1 MARRRRYRPGGRRER
16 AARIELAEY
25 ALEGRLAAMTMLAKG
40 DRWQRALDDTAL
52 RLYRP
57 PVDPEPPSRFALDCR
72 AYQARALTRGKAAH

>member
-1 MARRRRYRPGGRRER
+1 
-16 AARIELAEY
+16 
-25 ALEGRLAAMTMLAKG
+25 MTMLAKG